1 MWVCTC
7 SKCLDILTW
16 DELVLVTG
24 TPRKQVRVHSEE
36 LSTALERKKTT
47 NILKVYL
54 FSSQFEI
61 KTLSLTRLKQVLSYS
76 GGCGVKL
83 VLSGTCSQS
92 FPDME

>member
-1 MWVCTC
+1 MWLYTC